1 MIREFCVSSFP
12 LHCRTKAYVHFSP
25 SVSLQPLK
33 RNISLND
40 DCLPFTLFQ
49 ENGEIKTFIG
59 NKDVNTVRKNS
70 LPSVIY
76 TRAIRFYPKSYNDS
90 IALRVELYGY
100 PAGKVC

>member
-1 MIREFCVSSFP
+1 MNF
-12 LHCRTKAYVHFSP
+12 
-25 SVSLQPLK
+25 VSLLFRCIAAQKLTYTSVLLYPYSLYK
-33 RNISLND
+33 EIYHSFLND
-40 DCLPFTLFQ
+40 DFLPFTLFQ

-100 PAGKVC
+100 PAGKVG